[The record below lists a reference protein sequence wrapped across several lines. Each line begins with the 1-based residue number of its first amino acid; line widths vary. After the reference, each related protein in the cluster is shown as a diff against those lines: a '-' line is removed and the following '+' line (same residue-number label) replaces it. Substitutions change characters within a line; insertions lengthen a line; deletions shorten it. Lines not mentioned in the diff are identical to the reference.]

1 MIMTESSKLIFIKLT
16 HTIIWI
22 FFNVVIFYLLYA
34 VIVDKIDKW
43 IWIGLGLFL
52 LEGIILIVFKMKCP
66 LTVIARQYSDSAK
79 DQRPRQVSRLGAG
92 SGRNAP
98 RRSQAADEER
108 AAETARAAPGS
119 RRQNQHPDTRLA
131 EILRRAQAG
140 IRARG
145 ASLSSGNFHRIGGK
159 DTGGSGCGGK
169 ARQGYS

>member
-1 MIMTESSKLIFIKLT
+1 MIITESLKLIFIKLT

-79 DQRPRQVSRLGAG
+79 ENFDIYLPNWLAKYNKLIYTSILLIIVAILIYRLV
-92 SGRNAP
+92 
-98 RRSQAADEER
+98 
-108 AAETARAAPGS
+108 
-119 RRQNQHPDTRLA
+119 
-131 EILRRAQAG
+131 
-140 IRARG
+140 
-145 ASLSSGNFHRIGGK
+145 F
-159 DTGGSGCGGK
+159 
-169 ARQGYS
+169 